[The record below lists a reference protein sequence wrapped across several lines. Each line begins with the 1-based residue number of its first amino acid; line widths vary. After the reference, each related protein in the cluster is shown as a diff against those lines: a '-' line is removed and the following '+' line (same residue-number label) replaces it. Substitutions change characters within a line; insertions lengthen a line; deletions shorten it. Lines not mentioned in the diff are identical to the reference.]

1 VQGKKYITSR
11 GDINSHLDLNPK
23 KKMNRNHVSLS
34 IVFALAYII
43 TGCSTDINLNAPY
56 KAVPIVF
63 GLIDQSAD
71 TQYIKINKSFAG
83 DGNNT
88 TYAGINDSVLFQ
100 NLSAQVKEVVNGNAV
115 NTYPLQSKWVKNIK
129 DGIFYGDS
137 QKVYYFV
144 PTTININAIYQLEG
158 SANEGAI
165 EFSGSTKPVGNIAFT
180 TLFRNNITPIVPVT
194 NNSNSGIK
202 LATANSSTNNQYLNV
217 TATWLSVANGK
228 RYEFELHFFY
238 FEHSTNNGVQ
248 RKMINWKFGSQTT
261 PNTNG
266 GSSMSQEIRGDAFYQ
281 MVQSRLAN
289 DLNEANIIK
298 RVPDRF
304 EFVVTVVDEDMNT
317 FIEVNRPSMG
327 IVTERPSFT
336 NIEGGIGIFSSR
348 YTENY
353 NQGGL
358 GQKLMLNKVS
368 LEELIIGQYTSGF
381 KFCSEE
387 PYHSDPPFVCQ

>member
-1 VQGKKYITSR
+1 MQSQLRFRSI
-11 GDINSHLDLNPK
+11 
-23 KKMNRNHVSLS
+23 KMNISYLNIGLVSIFLT
-34 IVFALAYII
+34 VL

-56 KAVPIVF
+56 KAVPVVF

-88 TYAGINDSVLFQ
+88 TYAGINDSLLFT
-100 NLSAQVKEVVNGNAV
+100 NLSAEVKEINNGTVNNSF
-115 NTYPLQSKWVKNIK
+115 PLQSKWVKNIEE
-129 DGIFYGDS
+129 GIFYGDS

-144 PTTININAIYQLEG
+144 PAAINPNASYQLSG
-158 SANEGAI
+158 TANEGSI
-165 EFSGSTKPVGNIAFT
+165 EFAGNTKPVGTLTFT

-202 LATANSSTNNQYLNV
+202 FATANSSTNNQYLNV
-217 TATWLSVANGK
+217 TATWLSVTNGK

-261 PNTNG
+261 TNING

-281 MVQSRLAN
+281 MIQSRLAN
-289 DLNEANIIK
+289 NPNEANIIK

-336 NIEGGIGIFSSR
+336 NIEGGLGIFAAR

-358 GQKLMLNKVS
+358 GQKLMLNKIS
-368 LEELIIGQYTSGF
+368 LEELIIGQYTSAF

-387 PYHSDPPFVCQ
+387 PFHLGSTFICP

>member
-1 VQGKKYITSR
+1 VLCFTHTDRFQYARMKKSYSTI
-11 GDINSHLDLNPK
+11 GLFIAFLIGINS
-23 KKMNRNHVSLS
+23 
-34 IVFALAYII
+34 
-43 TGCSTDINLNAPY
+43 CSTDINLNAPY

-63 GLIDQSAD
+63 GFIDQSAD

-88 TYAGINDSVLFQ
+88 TYAGINDSLLFT
-100 NLSAQVKEVVNGNAV
+100 NLSAQVKEIVNGNTV
-115 NTYPLQSKWVKNIK
+115 NTYPLQAKWVANIEE
-129 DGIFYGDS
+129 GIFYGDS

-144 PTTININAIYQLEG
+144 PNGINTNATYRLEG
-158 SANEGAI
+158 SANEGTI
-165 EFSGSTKPVGNIAFT
+165 EFEGSTKPVGNLAFT

-202 LATANSSTNNQYLNV
+202 FATANSSSNNQYLNV
-217 TATWLSVANGK
+217 TATWLSVPNGK

-238 FEHSTNNGVQ
+238 FEHSTNEGVV

-261 PNTNG
+261 SNTNG

-281 MVQSRLAN
+281 MLQSRLAN
-289 DLNEANIIK
+289 NPNEANIIK

-317 FIEVNRPSMG
+317 FIEVNRPSLG

-336 NIEGGIGIFSSR
+336 NIEGGLGIFAAR

-368 LEELIIGQYTSGF
+368 LEELITGQYTSGL

-387 PYHSDPPFVCQ
+387 PYHSDPPYVCQ

>member
-1 VQGKKYITSR
+1 MKYAISCFGFIGIT
-11 GDINSHLDLNPK
+11 
-23 KKMNRNHVSLS
+23 
-34 IVFALAYII
+34 ALFL
-43 TGCSTDINLNAPY
+43 GSCSTDINLNAPY
-56 KAVPIVF
+56 KAVPVVF

-71 TQYIKINKSFAG
+71 TQYVKINKSFAG

-88 TYAGINDSVLFQ
+88 SYAGINDSLLFT
-100 NLSAQVKEVVNGNAV
+100 NVSAEVKEVVNGVALNA
-115 NTYPLQSKWVKNIK
+115 YPLQSKWVSNI
-129 DGIFYGDS
+129 DEGIFYGDS
-137 QKVYYFV
+137 QQVYYFV
-144 PTTININAIYQLEG
+144 PGSINTNATYELEG
-158 SANEGAI
+158 SANEGAVT
-165 EFSGSTKPVGNIAFT
+165 FSGKTNPVGTVAFT

-202 LATANSSTNNQYLNV
+202 FATANSSTNDQYLNV
-217 TATWLSVANGK
+217 TATWLSVPNGK

-238 FEHSTNNGVQ
+238 FEHSSNNGIV
-248 RKMINWKFGSQTT
+248 RKMINWKLGSQTT
-261 PNTNG
+261 ANTNG
-266 GSSMSQEIRGDAFYQ
+266 GSSMSQEIKGDQFYQ
-281 MVQSRLAN
+281 MIQSRLAN
-289 DLNEANIIK
+289 DPNEANIIK

-336 NIEGGIGIFSSR
+336 NIEGGLGIFAAR

-368 LEELIIGQYTSGF
+368 LEELILGQYTSGF

-387 PYHSDPPFVCQ
+387 PFHSDPPFRCQ